1 MPPRVTASN
10 REVGCAGFELSF
22 DPAINEIFGAWVAG
36 GTVCVVR
43 QSEVLFPGSFV
54 NEKRLTHLLALPSMV
69 AFAIQYRQLATGSFP
84 SLRDILLGGE
94 PVSVKHAA
102 AFADAAPSA
111 VIHNCYGPTELSVLC
126 AEYRLPRRREMWP
139 QTSNGTVPI
148 GDVYS
153 HLEYTILDTDLRPCD
168 DGELCVRGP
177 QRFPGYLMVRVEEH
191 VAIIFGGGLK
201 DSRIG
206 RHDNFSITEATA
218 SLPFRSWKESGP
230 PLA

>member
-54 NEKRLTHLLALPSMV
+54 NEKRLTHLLSLPSMV
-69 AFAIQYRQLATGSFP
+69 AFAIQ
-84 SLRDILLGGE
+84 
-94 PVSVKHAA
+94 
-102 AFADAAPSA
+102 
-111 VIHNCYGPTELSVLC
+111 
-126 AEYRLPRRREMWP
+126 YRLPRRREMWP